1 MPIVLLL
8 FHLPYLILPL
18 SQDLPRHA
26 LVCSHSLVR
35 SLTLGK
41 IKMEGALLK
50 ILQQAKE
57 AVQCIHPL
65 PFDTSTAGLIQTTLE
80 AYNLNNEHPSSS
92 LMLSTTSLSSITLLL
107 PRYLDLY
114 H

>member
-1 MPIVLLL
+1 MYQTIRSGFNSLVSTQSVMHIVLLL
-8 FHLPYLILPL
+8 FHLLYLILPL

-26 LVCSHSLVR
+26 LVCSHSLVQ

-41 IKMEGALLK
+41 IKMEGVLLNN
-50 ILQQAKE
+50 
-57 AVQCIHPL
+57 
-65 PFDTSTAGLIQTTLE
+65 E
-80 AYNLNNEHPSSS
+80 AYNLNNEHPSSF
-92 LMLSTTSLSSITLLL
+92 LMLSTTALSSITLLL